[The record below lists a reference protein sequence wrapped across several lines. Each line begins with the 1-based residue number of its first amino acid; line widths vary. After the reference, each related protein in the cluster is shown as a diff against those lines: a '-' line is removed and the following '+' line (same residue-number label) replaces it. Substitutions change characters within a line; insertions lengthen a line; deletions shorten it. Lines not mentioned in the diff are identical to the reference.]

1 MRLSRILVA
10 LLLLIPLAAA
20 SAEAVT
26 VRDLVELSKAG
37 LSDDVLI
44 ALIDVDRSV
53 FSIDTATLKMLKQSG
68 VSEAVII
75 AMIRSGRT
83 QTPPLQAPEPEIEP
97 TFQQVAPEPEPRVIV
112 IDHHDPVVREVPVAV
127 PVAVPV
133 FIPTQP
139 RFRADV
145 HRGITGISD
154 LSARPPIDLTARP
167 PTDLSPVPSSHRQ
180 PCVYWGFGGKLRP
193 GSWQPTTCQ

>member
-20 SAEAVT
+20 SAEAVS

-44 ALIDVDRSV
+44 ALIEVDRPV

-68 VSEAVII
+68 LSEAVII

-83 QTPPLQAPEPEIEP
+83 QTPPVQAAEPEIEP
-97 TFQQVAPEPEPRVIV
+97 TFQPVAPEPEPRVIV

-127 PVAVPV
+127 PV

-145 HRGITGISD
+145 RRRITGTSD
-154 LSARPPIDLTARP
+154 LSARPPVDLTARP
-167 PTDLSPVPSSHRQ
+167 PTDLSPDPTPHRQ